1 MPMAISEGIQ
11 SALVGNSDLITLLGG
26 STAIYQQIAPQ
37 KDATPY
43 VIYFISGGGEDN
55 TTPKDS
61 VDEFYTVYGITS
73 NDATLAGSISDEIRD
88 ALHEKELTFPDSWKH
103 IKCNREQSLW
113 LTEHAER
120 RTFYSAGGIY
130 RVRAVREP

>member
-1 MPMAISEGIQ
+1 MPIAISEGIQ
-11 SALVGNSDLITLLGG
+11 AALVGNAQLITLLGG
-26 STAIYQQIAPQ
+26 TVIYQGLAPQ
-37 KDATPY
+37 LATTPY
-43 VIYFISGGGEDN
+43 VVFFISGGGEDN
-55 TTPKDS
+55 ISPKDS

-88 ALHEKELTFPDSWKH
+88 ALHEAELTFSGDWKH
-103 IKCNREQSLW
+103 IKCSREQKLW

-130 RVRAVREP
+130 RVRAINEP